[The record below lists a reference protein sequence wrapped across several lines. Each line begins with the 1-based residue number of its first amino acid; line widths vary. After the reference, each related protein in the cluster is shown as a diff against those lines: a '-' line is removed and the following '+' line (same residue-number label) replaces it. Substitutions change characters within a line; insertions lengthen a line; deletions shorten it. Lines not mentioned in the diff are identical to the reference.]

1 MGKVDVVAALEDL
14 LEAER
19 ALVLTG
25 DVGALEQLAG
35 RKEALLAALAGAEV
49 TPAALER
56 LRLGLDRNARVLSA
70 AGQGIRGSWPT
81 RRRSSP
87 MTARAGAARSRRRRP
102 RCRAAP
108 ERGMKLTALCLKCAA
123 SDG

>member
-70 AGQGIRGSWPT
+70 AGQGIRDAIERVRQLADPAPLVTYDGQG
-81 RRRSSP
+81 RRSEIEAPSP
-87 MTARAGAARSRRRRP
+87 SVSRS
-102 RCRAAP
+102 A
-108 ERGMKLTALCLKCAA
+108 
-123 SDG
+123 